1 MSPKKR
7 LFVVKLGTCLTNDML
22 LCVRCSVRQVKIW
35 LATYLDR
42 LEHNL

>member
-1 MSPKKR
+1 MSPKKW
-7 LFVVKLGTCLTNDML
+7 LLVVKLGTCLKNDML
-22 LCVRCSVRQVKIW
+22 LCARCSVRRVKIW